1 MRRDLAILC
10 WCSLLLIGFSSFAS
24 AYKKQSSQVEEAASE
39 DGPFVLHPA
48 MQQINPEIKGLAGY
62 QDDLPKKNTWP
73 ELVGKDATEV
83 KELLEKETDLNVFL
97 VPTGSA
103 VTMDYRTNRVRV
115 SFDPATNK
123 VVKAPRVG

>member
-1 MRRDLAILC
+1 MVTR
-10 WCSLLLIGFSSFAS
+10 GFPA
-24 AYKKQSSQVEEAASE
+24 V
-39 DGPFVLHPA
+39 HPA

-83 KELLEKETDLNVFL
+83 QELLEKETDLNVFL